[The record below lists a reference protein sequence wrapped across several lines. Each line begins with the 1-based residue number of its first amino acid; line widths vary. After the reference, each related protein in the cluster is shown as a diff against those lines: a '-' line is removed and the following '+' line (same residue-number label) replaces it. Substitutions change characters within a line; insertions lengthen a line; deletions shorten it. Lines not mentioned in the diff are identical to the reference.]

1 MKQVVED
8 INHAFVAKAHTPM
21 YLMHKYWARKPH
33 NVVREYIER
42 YSKPGEIVLDPF
54 VGSGVTAIEAIRAGR
69 KAIAIDLNPISEFIA
84 RCTAMPTDL
93 KAFEEAF
100 RQIEKNVKDKI
111 NALYETTCRKCGKK
125 ATVLATIWNRDK
137 ETPIELR
144 YFCNTCDTRLSKKPD
159 DEDIKK
165 IRKIGK
171 TEIQYWYPTTKLTY
185 NSEDFKEGTHDPST
199 NSIDKLFTNRN
210 LIALSIIF
218 NQIEKIENKKIRE
231 LMKFAFSSMSHL
243 ASKMCP
249 VAKPSERAHWSEF
262 SATSFWAQHR
272 YWIPPTSMESN
283 VWMLFESAVRG
294 KQGVINGKTESDDVI
309 KDYKEAKTFDDLNN
323 GANILIKTHNA
334 LEITKIIP
342 PNSVD
347 YIFTDPPYGGAV
359 QYFELSTLWASW
371 LKMDVNYNEEI
382 TVNAQQGKDFEFYHK
397 MLKAA
402 FREMYQVL
410 KPGKHLTVTFHSTD
424 IKVWNS
430 IIKAVVMSGFDLEK
444 IIYQPPARPSAKG
457 LLQPYGSA
465 VGDYYIRFRKPESE
479 KMVNERQM
487 DMETY
492 EREVVFVARGILEQ
506 RGEPTI
512 YQHIL
517 NGIMVDLKGGRHAPI
532 GARNIEDI
540 LDDHVNTDFE
550 LIEIKNERGKVVGKK
565 WWLKGRDFSNFTTP
579 ALSDR
584 VERAVLNV
592 LDKKFKVSF
601 DDILQAVFIE
611 FPNALTPDS
620 QDIKKVLE
628 EYAKPT
634 PDGKW
639 MLKPG
644 LTEKERESQHSRMI
658 YILGNLGKKAKF
670 DVWIGSKEQS
680 AIYNKKPLR
689 ELCDDI
695 RYMFAA
701 QESVAQDRVKQI
713 DVMWLDSGRIM
724 YEFEVENTTGIS
736 DAIIRGS
743 NIPESSHLKRF
754 IIIPEER
761 ENFLFKKLQEPILQE
776 TIKKVKWNFIRY
788 RDLEKLFA
796 ESKKIFNPADLD
808 KIARMPR
815 MKNYTQQ
822 TTLHEHLE
830 KYYP

>member
-1 MKQVVED
+1 MAKGEH
-8 INHAFVAKAHTPM
+8 INHALVAKAHTPM

-42 YSKPGEIVLDPF
+42 YSKPGGIVLDPF
-54 VGSGVTAIEAIRAGR
+54 VGSGVTAIEAIKNGR
-69 KAIAIDLNPISEFIA
+69 NAVAIDLNPISEFIV
-84 RCTAMPTDL
+84 RNSVMPVDL
-93 KAFEEAF
+93 RVFEETF
-100 RQIEKNVKDKI
+100 KQIEKNAKNEV
-111 NALYETTCRKCGKK
+111 NALYETTCKKCGKK
-125 ATVLATIWNRDK
+125 ATTLATIWNRDK
-137 ETPIELR
+137 GTPIELR
-144 YFCNTCDTRLSKKPD
+144 YFCNTCNTRLSKRPD

-165 IRKIGK
+165 IRKLEKI
-171 TEIQYWYPTTKLTY
+171 EIQYWYPTTKLAY
-185 NSEDFKEGTHDPST
+185 NSEDFKEGTHDPSAG
-199 NSIDKLFTNRN
+199 SVDKLFTKRN
-210 LIALSIIF
+210 LVALSIIY
-218 NQIEKIENKKIRE
+218 NQIEKIKNKKIQQ
-231 LMKFAFSSMSHL
+231 LMKFAFTSMTHL

-249 VAKPSERAHWSEF
+249 VAKPSKRAHWSEF

-294 KQGVINGKTESDDVI
+294 KQGLLKGKTESNEVI
-309 KDYKEAKTFDDLNN
+309 KDYKEAKDFGDLNN
-323 GANILIKTHNA
+323 GANILIETHNA
-334 LEITKIIP
+334 LELTKLIP

-371 LKMDVNYNEEI
+371 LKIDMDYNEEI
-382 TVNAQQGKDFEFYHK
+382 TVNKQQKKDFGFYHK

-402 FREMYQVL
+402 FRETYQVL
-410 KPGKHLTVTFHSTD
+410 KPGRYLTVTFHSTD

-479 KMVNERQM
+479 KIVSERQM

-517 NGIMVDLKGGRHAPI
+517 NGIMVDLKGGRYAPI

-540 LDDHVNTDFE
+540 LKDHVGTDFE
-550 LIEIKNERGKVVGKK
+550 LIDIKNEKGKVVGKK

-584 VERAVLNV
+584 VERVVLAV
-592 LDKKFKVSF
+592 LDKKVKASF
-601 DDILQAVFIE
+601 DDVLQAVFIE

-644 LTEKERESQHSRMI
+644 LTEKERESRHSKMI
-658 YILGNLGKKAKF
+658 YILGTLGKKAGY
-670 DVWIGSKEQS
+670 DVWIGTKEQS
-680 AIYNKKPLR
+680 AIYNKKPLK

-695 RYMFAA
+695 PYMFAA
-701 QESVAQDRVKQI
+701 QEAVAQDRVKQI
-713 DVMWLDSGRIM
+713 DVMWLDSGRIL
-724 YEFEVENTTGIS
+724 YEFEVENTTGVS

-743 NIPESSHLKRF
+743 NIPDSPHLKRF
-754 IIIPEER
+754 IVIPEER
-761 ENFLFKKLQEPILQE
+761 ENFLFKKLQEPILKE
-776 TIKKVKWNFIRY
+776 TIRKVKWNFVRY
-788 RDLEKLFA
+788 MDLEKLFR
-796 ESKKIFNPADLD
+796 ESKKEFDLTDLD
-808 KIARMPR
+808 KIAKMPKI
-815 MKNYTQQ
+815 KNEPYQ
-822 TTLHEHLE
+822 TTIAEHLE
-830 KYYP
+830 KYYT

>member
-8 INHAFVAKAHTPM
+8 INHALVAKAHTPM

-54 VGSGVTAIEAIRAGR
+54 VGSGVTAIEALKAGR
-69 KAIAIDLNPISEFIA
+69 KAIAIDLNPISEFIT

-100 RQIEKNVKDKI
+100 RQIEKNVKDEI

-125 ATVLATIWNRDK
+125 ALIICTHFENS
-137 ETPIELR
+137 TPIKIM
-144 YFCNTCDTRLSKKPD
+144 YHCKHCNSKTSKKPD
-159 DEDIKK
+159 ENDLKLIKK
-165 IRKIGK
+165 
-171 TEIQYWYPTTKLTY
+171 TEKMGIPYWYPTTKLKY
-185 NSEDFKEGTHDPST
+185 NGEDFKEGTHNPQIDSV
-199 NSIDKLFTNRN
+199 DKLFTRRN
-210 LIALSIIF
+210 LFALSAIYD
-218 NQIEKIENKKIRE
+218 QIEKIDNKKIRE
-231 LMKFAFSSMSHL
+231 PMKFAFTSMAHL
-243 ASKMCP
+243 ASIMTP
-249 VAKPSERAHWSEF
+249 VRPTRQYS
-262 SATSFWAQHR
+262 SFWPVHR
-272 YWIPPTSMESN
+272 YWVPPVYMESN
-283 VWMLFESAVRG
+283 VWMLFESAARG
-294 KQGVINGKTESDDVI
+294 KQGVVKGKIESNDALE
-309 KDYKEAKTFDDLNN
+309 KYKEAKSFDDLNN

-342 PNSVD
+342 PNSID

-359 QYFELSTLWASW
+359 QYFELSTLWTSW
-371 LKMDVNYNEEI
+371 LKMDINYNEEI

-410 KPGKHLTVTFHSTD
+410 KPGKYLTVTFHSTD

-430 IIKAVVMSGFDLEK
+430 IVKAVVMSGFDLEK

-465 VGDYYIRFRKPESE
+465 VGDYYIRFKKPESE
-479 KMVNERQM
+479 RMVNERQM

-492 EREVVFVARGILEQ
+492 EREVVFVAKGILEQ

-540 LDDHVNTDFE
+540 LKDHVNTDFE
-550 LIEIKNERGKVVGKK
+550 LIDIRNEKGTVVGKK

-584 VERAVLNV
+584 VERVVLNV

-628 EYAKPT
+628 EYARPT
-634 PDGKW
+634 PDGRW

-658 YILGNLGKKAKF
+658 YILGTLGKKAKF

-695 RYMFAA
+695 HYMFAA

-713 DVMWLDSGRIM
+713 DVMWLDSGRIL

-743 NIPESSHLKRF
+743 NIPESPHLKRF

-796 ESKKIFNPADLD
+796 ESKKIFNPANLD

-815 MKNYTQQ
+815 MKNYIQQ

-830 KYYP
+830 KYYS

>member
-1 MKQVVED
+1 MSSKVKMEHID
-8 INHAFVAKAHTPM
+8 HAFVAKAHTPM

-54 VGSGVTAIEAIRAGR
+54 VGSGVTAIEAIGAGR
-69 KAIAIDLNPISEFIA
+69 KAVAIDLNPVSTFITK
-84 RCTAMPTDL
+84 CTAMPIHLKKFEDSFQSIKEKIKNEIDALYITRCPKCDKKIAAEAIIWKNDTPEEIRYTCGCRKGNKSLWKKVDKKDL
-93 KAFEEAF
+93 ETLKE
-100 RQIEKNVKDKI
+100 IEKKHI
-111 NALYETTCRKCGKK
+111 
-125 ATVLATIWNRDK
+125 
-137 ETPIELR
+137 P
-144 YFCNTCDTRLSKKPD
+144 
-159 DEDIKK
+159 
-165 IRKIGK
+165 
-171 TEIQYWYPTTKLTY
+171 YWYPKGKLVWNTRINVRKDTKVY
-185 NSEDFKEGTHDPST
+185 N
-199 NSIDKLFTNRN
+199 LFTKRN
-210 LIALSIIF
+210 LLALSLIYTE
-218 NQIEKIENKKIRE
+218 IESISDKDIRE
-231 LMKFAFSSMSHL
+231 IMRFTFSSAL
-243 ASKMCP
+243 PQASKM
-249 VAKPSERAHWSEF
+249 VFVIRRRGRSKGEIEESEPEVGSW
-262 SATSFWAQHR
+262 ATR
-272 YWIPPTSMESN
+272 GYWVPPEYFEINAWNCFEERFKKVFRGKKESN
-283 VWMLFESAVRG
+283 DE
-294 KQGVINGKTESDDVI
+294 I
-309 KDYKEAKTFDDLNN
+309 KKYKEAKSFDELQADK
-323 GANILIKTHNA
+323 NILIKTQSA
-334 LEITKIIP
+334 LELEQTIP
-342 PNSVD
+342 PNSID
-347 YIFTDPPYGGAV
+347 YIFTDPPYGDAV
-359 QYFELSTLWASW
+359 PYLELNLMWAHW
-371 LKMDVNYNEEI
+371 LKFEPNFEDEI
-382 TVNAQQGKDFEFYHK
+382 IISDSPERNKKDFESYHK

-402 FREMYQVL
+402 FRQMYLVL
-410 KPGKHLTVTFHSTD
+410 KPGKYLTVTFHSTD

-457 LLQPYGSA
+457 LLAPYGSA

-517 NGIMVDLKGGRHAPI
+517 NGIMVDLRGGRHAPI

-540 LDDHVNTDFE
+540 LEDHVNTDFE
-550 LIEIKNERGKVVGKK
+550 LLDIKNEKGKVVGKK

-628 EYAKPT
+628 EYAKPM

-644 LTEKERESQHSRMI
+644 LSEKERESQHSKMI
-658 YILGNLGKKAKF
+658 YILGTLGKKAKF
-670 DVWIGSKEQS
+670 DVWIGSREQS

-695 RYMFAA
+695 PYMFAA

-743 NIPESSHLKRF
+743 NIPESPHLKRF

-761 ENFLFKKLQEPILQE
+761 ENFLFKKLQEPILRE

-788 RDLEKLFA
+788 RDLEKLFT

-815 MKNYTQQ
+815 MKNYIQQ